1 MAVPIITGEM
11 DAHSVLGLKANNHTL
26 TVPFFF
32 IDFSESYKISDKY
45 DLFIDPYIKRSIN
58 SMFIKE
64 ENSEIYRKINVLGA
78 KMGIRYNF

>member
-1 MAVPIITGEM
+1 MLSIEA
-11 DAHSVLGLKANNHTL
+11 
-26 TVPFFF
+26 
-32 IDFSESYKISDKY
+32 SYKISDKY